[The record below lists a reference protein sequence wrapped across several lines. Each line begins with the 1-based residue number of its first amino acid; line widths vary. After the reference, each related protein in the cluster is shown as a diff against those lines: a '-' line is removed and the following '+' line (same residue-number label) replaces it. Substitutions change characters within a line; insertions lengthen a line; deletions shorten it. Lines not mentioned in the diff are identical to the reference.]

1 MTNSFVNAVRGQ
13 KTRTTND
20 MSAYKATGNNC
31 TTLFFKIGASRGK
44 NIVPDF
50 VAAYAEDREIA
61 LRIAQ
66 WARDARGGSGER
78 KLFRDILAHLA
89 QRDPDA
95 AVALVYKTPEIG
107 RWDDLLI
114 EFGNDVVKFTAF
126 AVIRDALAEGLK
138 AKELLGKIDQMSEEE
153 CQHMLDTVYN

>member
-1 MTNSFVNAVRGQ
+1 MNTFVNSVRNQ
-13 KTRTTND
+13 RTTTTNG